1 MRKEKINLLY
11 PTLIKPG
18 LAISHFM
25 PPDPIFFVEN
35 YPSSCSFYLTSVMY
49 CESNK
54 KYVTELDVFFDGIS
68 VLGSSKQDNNSMETF
83 MFSRIDQKSNMIG
96 SSLYVKNVT
105 IEKPGSYDV
114 SFKLYE
120 DINGELSDVLDEKTC
135 SFISATPMRD

>member
-1 MRKEKINLLY
+1 
-11 PTLIKPG
+11 
-18 LAISHFM
+18 
-25 PPDPIFFVEN
+25 
-35 YPSSCSFYLTSVMY
+35 MY

-120 DINGELSDVLDEKTC
+120 DIDGELSDVLDEKTC